1 MAGSTGNTGAGFSV
15 AGRPVGDGRCF
26 VIAEAGV
33 NHNGDMALAHLL
45 VDAAAAAG
53 ADAVKFQT
61 FRADRLAAPAAPTAE
76 YQRRNAGA
84 TDQRAMLAALELSEA
99 DHVALIAHC
108 REAGIVFL
116 SSAFD
121 HDSIDLLDRLGVAAF
136 KVPSPDCVNTPYL
149 RRLAGLGRPV
159 ILSTGMCDMQDVGL
173 GVNTLRAGGCE
184 AIALLHC
191 TSCYPAP
198 DDELHLAAM
207 RPMGECF
214 GLPVGYSDHS
224 EGVAVSIAAVALGA
238 AVIEKHLTL
247 DRTLP
252 GPDHVA
258 SIEPD
263 DFAALVRGVRQVE
276 RATGRPE
283 KRPQPSER
291 DTRVAARRSVAAAR
305 PLAAG
310 ARLQAEDAVIL
321 RPGGGYPPDA
331 LKYLL
336 GRRLARDVAAGALLA
351 PEDFD

>member
-1 MAGSTGNTGAGFSV
+1 MTGFSI
-15 AGRPVGDGRCF
+15 AGRPVASGRCF

-33 NHNGDMALAHLL
+33 NHNGDPALAHRL

-61 FRADRLAAPAAPTAE
+61 FKADRLAARAAPTAA
-76 YQRRNAGA
+76 YQQRNAGA
-84 TDQRAMLAALELSEA
+84 TDQHAMLAALELSEET
-99 DHVALIAHC
+99 HVALMAHC
-108 REAGIVFL
+108 REAGIAFL

-149 RRLAGLGRPV
+149 RHLAAKGRPV

-173 GVNTLRAGGCE
+173 GVGALRAGGCRE
-184 AIALLHC
+184 IALLHC

-198 DDELHLAAM
+198 DDELNLAAM
-207 RPMGECF
+207 APLGACF

-224 EGVAVSIAAVALGA
+224 EGIAVSIAAAALGA
-238 AVIEKHLTL
+238 AAIEKHLTL

-252 GPDHVA
+252 GPDHAA
-258 SIEPD
+258 SIEPAE
-263 DFAALVRGVRQVE
+263 FAALMRGVRQVE
-276 RATGRPE
+276 RAIGVAE

-291 DTRVAARRSVAAAR
+291 DTRAVARKSVAAAR

-310 ARLQAEDAVIL
+310 APFAVEDAILL
-321 RPGGGYPPDA
+321 RPGGGYPPVA
-331 LKYLL
+331 LDYLI
-336 GRRLARDVAAGALLA
+336 GRRLARDVAPGALLA
-351 PEDFD
+351 PEDFA